1 MVPPLR
7 SFIAVCSVI
16 DDGTVYRKYESSGRI
31 PTGGELAV

>member
-1 MVPPLR
+1 MVPPR

-16 DDGTVYRKYESSGRI
+16 DDGAVHREYTSSGRI